1 MIKRTIFTLLYK
13 EGFFFL
19 SRNFRLQKVGDINW
33 MIKTFGFSNIANCSD
48 EIIILNLSEKN
59 WEEAYNNKF
68 FNDISL
74 LLSKTFLPITIG
86 GKIRSLQNAKE
97 LFNFGADKIL
107 ISRAFFQNK
116 NLLKEISDL
125 YGVQS
130 IVVQLD
136 VNSQNYDIFINSS
149 LERVSNLKQ
158 IAHSLNEEN
167 LMGELIINQI
177 DRDGTGF
184 GHNTEYLN
192 IIPKL
197 NMPLIASGGFG
208 SSVHMAECF
217 KFDAISAVATSNL
230 LNFIGDAF
238 SEARQELRKINIELT
253 PW

>member
-19 SRNFRLQKVGDINW
+19 SRNFRLQKVGDISW
-33 MIKTFGFSNIANCSD
+33 MLKTFGFSNIANCSD
-48 EIIILNLSEKN
+48 EIIILNLSDKN
-59 WEEAYNNKF
+59 WEDAYNNKF

-86 GKIRSLQNAKE
+86 GKIRSLRNARE
-97 LFNFGADKIL
+97 LFNFGADKVL
-107 ISRAFFQNK
+107 ISRAFFQDK
-116 NLLKEISDL
+116 SLLKEIRDL

-136 VNSQNYDIFINSS
+136 INSQNYDVFINSS

-158 IAHSLNEEN
+158 IAHSLNEAN

-208 SSVHMAECF
+208 SSVHMAECLNF
-217 KFDAISAVATSNL
+217 EAISAVATSNL

-238 SEARQELRKINIELT
+238 SEARQELRKINFELT

>member
-1 MIKRTIFTLLYK
+1 
-13 EGFFFL
+13 
-19 SRNFRLQKVGDINW
+19 

-48 EIIILNLSEKN
+48 EILIINLSEKN

-86 GKIRSLQNAKE
+86 GKIRSIENAKE

-107 ISRAFFQNK
+107 ISRAFFQDQ
-116 NLLKEISDL
+116 NLLKEIRDL

-130 IVVQLD
+130 IVVQFD
-136 VNSQNYDIFINSS
+136 INSQNYDIFINSS
-149 LERVSNLKQ
+149 LEKVSNLKK
-158 IAHSLNEEN
+158 IVYSLNEKN

-192 IIPKL
+192 AIPKL

-208 SSVHMAECF
+208 SSIHMAECL
-217 KFDAISAVATSNL
+217 KFDSISAVATSNL

-238 SEARQELRKINIELT
+238 SEARQELRKMNFELT

>member
-19 SRNFRLQKVGDINW
+19 SRNFRLQKVGDISW
-33 MIKTFGFSNIANCSD
+33 MLKTFGFSNIANCSD

-59 WEEAYNNKF
+59 WEDAYNNKF

-86 GKIRSLQNAKE
+86 GKIRSLRNARE
-97 LFNFGADKIL
+97 LFNFGADKVL
-107 ISRAFFQNK
+107 ISSAFFQDK
-116 NLLKEISDL
+116 SLLKEIRDL

-136 VNSQNYDIFINSS
+136 INSQNYDIFINSS

-158 IAHSLNEEN
+158 IANSLNEEN

-197 NMPLIASGGFG
+197 SMPLIASGGFG
-208 SSVHMAECF
+208 SSVHMAECLNF
-217 KFDAISAVATSNL
+217 EAISAVATSNL

-238 SEARQELRKINIELT
+238 SEARQELRKINFELT